1 MVFLEYERFQA
12 FFCFLKKRFH
22 NEEVVDANDEKFEDG
37 SVDIPSLTIIQV
49 VAEDSGDYFCAAEN
63 QVGLS
68 MPSLSVNL
76 EVFCRKIESLSIF
89 QNLCFRCSGGGYP
102 QRS

>member
-1 MVFLEYERFQA
+1 MIK
-12 FFCFLKKRFH
+12 FCLFSENRFH
-22 NEEVVDANDEKFEDG
+22 NEEVVDANDEKFEAG